1 MTCVFKRI
9 QNTTFKVNTYLHI
22 PYIADHYLP
31 SGSLI
36 AFAGVIGGNV
46 VLAIAYPGTPIYLWK
61 QVMGFS
67 STWSLSNN
75 ELLNI
80 CPPFGRL
87 PSGPQ
92 PEQNYY

>member
-1 MTCVFKRI
+1 
-9 QNTTFKVNTYLHI
+9 
-22 PYIADHYLP
+22 
-31 SGSLI
+31 
-36 AFAGVIGGNV
+36 
-46 VLAIAYPGTPIYLWK
+46 
-61 QVMGFS
+61 MGFS

-92 PEQNYY
+92 PEQDYYFNLCLLGVSEHSARDGVGGPRIKSHVLLVEERNWQFSSAPL

>member
-1 MTCVFKRI
+1 MCF
-9 QNTTFKVNTYLHI
+9 QNTILGTLNVNTYLHI
-22 PYIADHYLP
+22 PYIAVHYLP

-36 AFAGVIGGNV
+36 AFPGVIGGNV
-46 VLAIAYPGTPIYLWK
+46 ALAIAYPGTPIYLWK